1 MISMKRKKMK
11 KNKNQIILMKVLQ
24 ATIRDRKITLLLK
37 ISSNSK
43 ISNSS
48 NRDQSEEE
56 STKCRIPEIED

>member
-1 MISMKRKKMK
+1 MKRKKMK
-11 KNKNQIILMKVLQ
+11 KNKNPTTLMKVLQ

-56 STKCRIPEIED
+56 SIKCRIPEIED